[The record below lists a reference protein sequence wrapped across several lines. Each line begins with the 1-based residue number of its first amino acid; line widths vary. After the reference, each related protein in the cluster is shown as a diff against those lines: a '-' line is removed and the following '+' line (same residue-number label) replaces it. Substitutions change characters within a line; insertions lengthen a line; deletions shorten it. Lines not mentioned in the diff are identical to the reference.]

1 MLSSLHLTTSGHFP
15 MQIIYFIRKIQQL
28 NLTLETDLKSL
39 SPTSLFRYLLAIRD
53 NLGQA
58 VSGPQPSFGSQ
69 RFVRLGSKYT
79 YCVQVS
85 KQFS

>member
-1 MLSSLHLTTSGHFP
+1 MLSSPHLTTSGHFP

-39 SPTSLFRYLLAIRD
+39 SLTSLFRYLLAIRD
-53 NLGQA
+53 NLGRA
-58 VSGPQPSFGSQ
+58 VSGPSLSFGSQ
-69 RFVRLGSKYT
+69 SFVKVRLQIQLLCS
-79 YCVQVS
+79 VS